1 MQKYVG
7 KLVQLIYI
15 DRKRQVSIRN
25 VRVLSVQG
33 SRLKAYCMTARAP
46 RVFNIDSI
54 VDVELIRS
62 VG

>member
-1 MQKYVG
+1 MQNYIG

-15 DRKRQVSIRN
+15 DRKRQVSIRE

-33 SRLKAYCMTARAP
+33 NRLKAYCMTAKAP

-54 VDVELIRS
+54 VDVELIRRA
-62 VG
+62 G